1 MCAASMVMGPG
12 SSALL
17 VCARAGAA
25 ARSASASVA
34 KRYPMERAAM
44 LLMLE
49 FSMIH
54 ADSRR
59 AALESWLAAQ
69 LRGARFSLTP
79 ASVDASFRRYFRAAL
94 PDGRSYVVMDAPPGK
109 EDCRPFVHV
118 AGLLRAA
125 GVHAPEVHAGDLAQG
140 FLLLGDLGTQTYLQE
155 LNADNAARLLGD
167 ATDALLRWQLATRP
181 GELPPY
187 DEALLRREM
196 DLFPE
201 WYVSR
206 HLGVELS
213 NAQKSGLEG
222 IFRLLVK
229 SALAQPAVYVHRDY
243 MPRNLMVSDPNP
255 GVLDFQDAVL
265 GPITY
270 DMASLLRDAFVSW
283 DEELVLDWG
292 VRYWEKAKRAGLPV
306 ETDFAEF
313 WRAFEWMG
321 LQRHLKVLGIF
332 ARINYRDGKPK
343 YLADTPRFIG
353 YVRAVSARY
362 AALAP
367 LACLLVNSDVYCEVE
382 FEKLLRH
389 SLAGRLGHLVLVP
402 NPLYHPAGDFTLDH
416 GLIGNGA
423 GPRYTYAG
431 VAVMSPALF
440 AQVEPGERAPL
451 APLLRA
457 AAERRLLSGEPY
469 AGLWQDVGSAERLAE
484 LRARLASRN
493 ETY

>member
-1 MCAASMVMGPG
+1 
-12 SSALL
+12 
-17 VCARAGAA
+17 
-25 ARSASASVA
+25 
-34 KRYPMERAAM
+34 M

-59 AALESWLAAQ
+59 AAVESWLAAQ

-94 PDGRSYVVMDAPPGK
+94 PDGRSYVVMDAPPDR

-118 AGLLRAA
+118 ARLLRAA
-125 GVHAPEVHAGDLAQG
+125 GVHAPEVHAEDLAQG

-196 DLFPE
+196 NLFPE
-201 WYVSR
+201 WYVLR
-206 HLGVELS
+206 HLKVTLS
-213 NAQKSGLEG
+213 DSQNNSLEQ

-270 DMASLLRDAFVSW
+270 DMVSLLRDAFVSW
-283 DEELVLDWG
+283 DEERVLDWS

-306 ETDFAEF
+306 ETGFAEF

-353 YVRAVSARY
+353 YARAVSGRY

-367 LACLLVNSDVYCEVE
+367 LAGLLD
-382 FEKLLRH
+382 
-389 SLAGRLGHLVLVP
+389 
-402 NPLYHPAGDFTLDH
+402 
-416 GLIGNGA
+416 
-423 GPRYTYAG
+423 
-431 VAVMSPALF
+431 
-440 AQVEPGERAPL
+440 
-451 APLLRA
+451 
-457 AAERRLLSGEPY
+457 
-469 AGLWQDVGSAERLAE
+469 E
-484 LRARLASRN
+484 L
-493 ETY
+493 E